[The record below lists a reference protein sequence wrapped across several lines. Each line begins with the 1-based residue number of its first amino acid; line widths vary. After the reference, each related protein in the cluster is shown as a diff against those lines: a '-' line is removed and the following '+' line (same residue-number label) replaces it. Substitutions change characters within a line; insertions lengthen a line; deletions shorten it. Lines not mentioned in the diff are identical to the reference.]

1 MTKTTQEIFDFDLP
15 AAMSGGDFI
24 ISDNNR
30 EAIEWLAKHSE
41 WSVPAFIIYG
51 APACGKSHVC
61 QIWQELTGAVK
72 VTANNL
78 DSEAWLENLQPN
90 GFYVIDDLDLI
101 LAGAEMRQKSVF
113 HLYNFLFNE
122 GGRVLVTSTVAP
134 KDIDL
139 ALADLQSRL
148 RGAPAV
154 AIGEP
159 DDGTL
164 HALFVKM
171 FDDRQVNIK
180 PEVIDFI
187 TPRIERSYKAV
198 RDTVTDLD
206 GLSLKGKRAITIPL
220 VREWLAAK
228 KS

>member
-1 MTKTTQEIFDFDLP
+1 M
-15 AAMSGGDFI
+15 G
-24 ISDNNR
+24 
-30 EAIEWLAKHSE
+30 SE
-41 WSVPAFIIYG
+41 MCIR
-51 APACGKSHVC
+51 
-61 QIWQELTGAVK
+61 
-72 VTANNL
+72 
-78 DSEAWLENLQPN
+78 DRLENLQSN

-164 HALFVKM
+164 HALFAKM

-180 PEVIDFI
+180 SEVIDFI